1 MTAKLPFL
9 SEQDGYNGEFSQDA
23 VGVKLAGGAMR
34 IRADFTGAA
43 SQVKLSFLL
52 NQQSEYA
59 QFMSFWNFETRRG
72 TLPFL
77 VDVILE
83 SPFPMQH
90 MCRMIPGS
98 LRMSKV
104 EGHSRRVTMDV
115 EVEQNAFNIATA
127 LFSNTGSQVTWIS
140 IPTNSPDVQVMLD
153 PGDLVQ
159 IAGASVNNG
168 VNTPITLDGIY
179 TVNVT
184 PTPSIFSL
192 VSPATVNP
200 AWTTLASY
208 PSGLS
213 GNIPL
218 VYFMKVPA

>member
-9 SEQDGYNGEFSQDA
+9 AEQDGYSGEFSHDA
-23 VGVKLAGGAMR
+23 IGVKLAGGAMR

-43 SQVKLSFLL
+43 QSARISLLL
-52 NQQSEYA
+52 NQQSDYA
-59 QFMSFWNFETRRG
+59 VFMSFWAFDTRRG

-77 VDVILE
+77 VDLILE
-83 SPFPMQH
+83 SAFPMQY
-90 MCRMIPGS
+90 MCRMVPGTFK
-98 LRMSKV
+98 MNKV
-104 EGHSRRVTMDV
+104 EGHSRRVSM
-115 EVEQNAFNIATA
+115 EVEAEQNPFTIAEVQ
-127 LFSNTGSQVTWIS
+127 FSNTGSQVTI
-140 IPTNSPDVQVMLD
+140 IDAAPNAPDAQVLLS

-168 VNTPITLDGIY
+168 VNPRITLDGIY

-184 PTPSIFSL
+184 PTPTIFTL

-200 AWTTLASY
+200 DWTVLAGY

-213 GNIPL
+213 GNIEH
-218 VYFMKVPA
+218 VYIMRVPA

>member
-9 SEQDGYNGEFSQDA
+9 PEQDGYSGDFGQDA
-23 VGVKLAGGAMR
+23 VSVKLAGGAMR
-34 IRADFTGAA
+34 IRADFDGAA
-43 SQVKLSFLL
+43 SQVRISFLL
-52 NQQSEYA
+52 NQQTDYA
-59 QFMSFWNFETRRG
+59 EFMSFWQFEARRG

-77 VDVILE
+77 VDLIME
-83 SPFPMQH
+83 CPFPVQH
-90 MCRMIPGS
+90 MCRMVPGS
-98 LRMSKV
+98 MKMAKV
-104 EGHSRRVTMDV
+104 EGHSRRVSMEV
-115 EVEQNAFNIATA
+115 EVEQNPFAIATA

-140 IPTNSPDVQVMLD
+140 IPTNCPDVQELLS
-153 PGDLVQ
+153 PADLVQ
-159 IAGASVNNG
+159 VSGASVNNG

-184 PTPSIFSL
+184 PTPAIFSL
-192 VSPATVNP
+192 VSPAVVNA

-218 VYFMKVPA
+218 VYFTKVPA